1 MTNPDDRQ
9 HAGDTTGER
18 SEAVPSK
25 IIVGVDGSEGSRA
38 ALAWAVDEAGRRE
51 AVVTAVSA
59 WEHSMVHAG
68 SITREPPHDA
78 ASIARGLLED
88 ETRELVAAGVPITQE
103 VVEGKAA
110 KVLVEQSAEAALLV
124 VGATGRGAL
133 ADRVLGSVTLRC
145 VSHAHCT
152 VVVVRR

>member
-1 MTNPDDRQ
+1 
-9 HAGDTTGER
+9 
-18 SEAVPSK
+18 
-25 IIVGVDGSEGSRA
+25 
-38 ALAWAVDEAGRRE
+38 
-51 AVVTAVSA
+51 
-59 WEHSMVHAG
+59 MVHAG

-78 ASIARGLLED
+78 ASIARGLLAD
-88 ETRELVAAGVPITQE
+88 ETRELVVAGVPITQE